1 MMNNQKEDTMSYG
14 ITGLLVMFWPIF
26 FILYSCNI
34 ITTHSGWCKRVIRK
48 EIGKKSKITVTL
60 SILFLLV
67 LVTGIILL
75 GANGANSD
83 MGLWYYK
90 NKNFHTLSVSLF
102 T

>member
-1 MMNNQKEDTMSYG
+1 M
-14 ITGLLVMFWPIF
+14 
-26 FILYSCNI
+26 
-34 ITTHSGWCKRVIRK
+34 IRK
-48 EIGKKSKITVTL
+48 GIGKKSKITVTL

-75 GANGANSD
+75 GVNGANGANSD

>member
-1 MMNNQKEDTMSYG
+1 M
-14 ITGLLVMFWPIF
+14 
-26 FILYSCNI
+26 
-34 ITTHSGWCKRVIRK
+34 
-48 EIGKKSKITVTL
+48 L

-75 GANGANSD
+75 GVNGVNSD
-83 MGLWYYK
+83 MGLWHYK